1 MKDAYKISRIIL
13 PIITFIVFSL
23 FFINE
28 ESSFIVLSLL
38 FSLIVFGLSFPSSI
52 FSKKM
57 IDIGNRINNKFL
69 KVLYY
74 LGIPAVI
81 AAISLLVYLGIG
93 YLQIILTD
101 NSTDLASALS
111 RGFIFL
117 FVIAVIVIVL
127 LLPYVQSIIVLIINI
142 IKNK

>member
-127 LLPYVQSIIVLIINI
+127 LLPYVQSIIVLIINR